1 MTKYNMNDM
10 LKKKESTQSTATD
23 RNATTIK
30 DIDTSM
36 KEVGKKDL
44 GFWGKR
50 EVAAHERAVKVAHA
64 KGQIDVRENIAQ
76 ELAIEAYKQ
85 QGQLIRMQMHDKYAT
100 QIGAIIANADYS
112 EMTAIRHLESIF
124 SQATDV
130 MYNDRHSEM
139 VRATERL
146 ERGII
151 SDDDW
156 DQEIERLKSH
166 YQKRRDNFE
175 NTLQEQIAIIQGLR
189 RDGSRKSFF

>member
-1 MTKYNMNDM
+1 MNDM
-10 LKKKESTQSTATD
+10 LKTKETAQSTAS
-23 RNATTIK
+23 NATTIK

-50 EVAAHERAVKVAHA
+50 EVAAHERAVKVANA

-76 ELAIEAYKQ
+76 ELSIEAFKQ

-124 SQATDV
+124 SQATEV
-130 MYNDRHSEM
+130 MFNDRYSEI
-139 VRATERL
+139 VRATERN
-146 ERGII
+146 EQGII
-151 SDDDW
+151 SDEDL
-156 DQEIERLKSH
+156 DQEIERLKRH

-175 NTLQEQIAIIQGLR
+175 HTLEEQIAIIQGLR

>member
-1 MTKYNMNDM
+1 MAKYNMNDM
-10 LKKKESTQSTATD
+10 LKTKENAQSTGS
-23 RNATTIK
+23 NATTIK

-50 EVAAHERAVKVAHA
+50 QVAAHERAVKVQNA
-64 KGQIDVRENIAQ
+64 KGQIDVREGIAQ
-76 ELAIEAYKQ
+76 ELAIEAFKQ

-100 QIGAIIANADYS
+100 QIGAIIANADIS

-124 SQATDV
+124 SQATEV
-130 MYNDRHSEM
+130 MLNDRYSEI
-139 VRATERL
+139 VRTTERH
-146 ERGII
+146 EQGII
-151 SDDDW
+151 SDEDL
-156 DQEIERLKSH
+156 DQEIERLKRH

-175 NTLQEQIAIIQGLR
+175 HTLEEQIAIIQGLR